1 MIIRF
6 WNSYIELKD
15 VCKTYKYG
23 KEETKALDNINLT
36 IKDGEFVAVIGNSGS
51 GKSTLLNVIGC
62 MDLMDSGSYIL
73 NGKEIS
79 GIKINKLHKVRKES
93 ISFVFQNFALLNHYT
108 VFENVEVPLLA
119 KKVRKSERKR
129 IVKEKLE
136 LMGIYDL
143 KSKLPTKISGGQQ
156 QRCAIARAL
165 ASDNNIILA
174 DEPTGALDSKTGE
187 EIMNVLKELN
197 GMGKTVIIV
206 THNMDIAKQTD
217 RILEMEDGRIRDID
231 LEQVTK

>member
-1 MIIRF
+1 
-6 WNSYIELKD
+6 
-15 VCKTYKYG
+15 
-23 KEETKALDNINLT
+23 
-36 IKDGEFVAVIGNSGS
+36 
-51 GKSTLLNVIGC
+51 
-62 MDLMDSGSYIL
+62 
-73 NGKEIS
+73 
-79 GIKINKLHKVRKES
+79 
-93 ISFVFQNFALLNHYT
+93 
-108 VFENVEVPLLA
+108 
-119 KKVRKSERKR
+119 
-129 IVKEKLE
+129 
-136 LMGIYDL
+136 MGIYDL

-156 QRCAIARAL
+156 QRCAIARAP

>member
-1 MIIRF
+1 M
-6 WNSYIELKD
+6 IELKD

>member
-1 MIIRF
+1 M
-6 WNSYIELKD
+6 IELKD

-51 GKSTLLNVIGC
+51 GKSTLLNIIGC

-73 NGKEIS
+73 NGQEIS

-119 KKVRKSERKR
+119 KKVKKSERKR

-187 EIMNVLKELN
+187 EIMNVLKKLN
-197 GMGKTVIIV
+197 DIGKTVIIV

>member
-1 MIIRF
+1 M
-6 WNSYIELKD
+6 IELKD

-73 NGKEIS
+73 NGQEIS
-79 GIKINKLHKVRKES
+79 GIKINKLHKARKES

-206 THNMDIAKQTD
+206 THNIDIAKQTD

>member
-1 MIIRF
+1 M
-6 WNSYIELKD
+6 IELKD

-73 NGKEIS
+73 NGQEIS

-119 KKVRKSERKR
+119 KKVKKSERKR

-197 GMGKTVIIV
+197 DMGKTVIIV

>member
-1 MIIRF
+1 M
-6 WNSYIELKD
+6 IELKD

-23 KEETKALDNINLT
+23 KEETKALDNIKLT

-73 NGKEIS
+73 NGQEIS

-187 EIMNVLKELN
+187 EIMNVLKQLN

-231 LEQVTK
+231 SEQVTK

>member
-1 MIIRF
+1 M
-6 WNSYIELKD
+6 IELKD

-73 NGKEIS
+73 NGQEIS
-79 GIKINKLHKVRKES
+79 GIKINKLHKARKES

-174 DEPTGALDSKTGE
+174 DEPTGALDSKAGE

>member
-1 MIIRF
+1 M
-6 WNSYIELKD
+6 IELKD

-73 NGKEIS
+73 NGQEIS

-136 LMGIYDL
+136 LMGIDDL

-187 EIMNVLKELN
+187 EIMKVLKELN
-197 GMGKTVIIV
+197 DMGKTVIIV

-231 LEQVTK
+231 LGQVTK

>member
-1 MIIRF
+1 M
-6 WNSYIELKD
+6 IELKD

-51 GKSTLLNVIGC
+51 GKSTLLNVLGC

-73 NGKEIS
+73 NGQEIS

>member
-1 MIIRF
+1 M
-6 WNSYIELKD
+6 IELKD

-51 GKSTLLNVIGC
+51 GKSTLLNIIGC

-73 NGKEIS
+73 NGQEIS

-119 KKVRKSERKR
+119 KKVKKSERKR

-143 KSKLPTKISGGQQ
+143 KSKLPTKILGGQQ

-187 EIMNVLKELN
+187 EIMNVLKKLN
-197 GMGKTVIIV
+197 DIGKTVIIV

>member
-1 MIIRF
+1 M
-6 WNSYIELKD
+6 IELKD

-73 NGKEIS
+73 NGQEIS
-79 GIKINKLHKVRKES
+79 GIKINKLHKARKES

-187 EIMNVLKELN
+187 EIINVLKQLN

>member
-1 MIIRF
+1 M
-6 WNSYIELKD
+6 IELKD

-36 IKDGEFVAVIGNSGS
+36 IRDGEFVAVIGNSGS

-62 MDLMDSGSYIL
+62 MDMMDSGSYIL
-73 NGKEIS
+73 NGQEIS

-156 QRCAIARAL
+156 QRCAIAIAL

-206 THNMDIAKQTD
+206 THNMDIVKQTD

>member
-1 MIIRF
+1 M
-6 WNSYIELKD
+6 IELKD

-73 NGKEIS
+73 NGQEIS
-79 GIKINKLHKVRKES
+79 GIKINKMHKARKES

-206 THNMDIAKQTD
+206 THNMNIAKQTD

>member
-1 MIIRF
+1 
-6 WNSYIELKD
+6 
-15 VCKTYKYG
+15 
-23 KEETKALDNINLT
+23 
-36 IKDGEFVAVIGNSGS
+36 
-51 GKSTLLNVIGC
+51 
-62 MDLMDSGSYIL
+62 
-73 NGKEIS
+73 
-79 GIKINKLHKVRKES
+79 
-93 ISFVFQNFALLNHYT
+93 
-108 VFENVEVPLLA
+108 
-119 KKVRKSERKR
+119 
-129 IVKEKLE
+129 
-136 LMGIYDL
+136 MGIYDL
-143 KSKLPTKISGGQQ
+143 KSKLSTKISGGQQ

>member
-1 MIIRF
+1 M
-6 WNSYIELKD
+6 IELKD

-62 MDLMDSGSYIL
+62 LDLMDSGSYIL
-73 NGKEIS
+73 NGQEIS
-79 GIKINKLHKVRKES
+79 GIKIYKLHKARKES

-187 EIMNVLKELN
+187 EIMNVLKQLN

>member
-1 MIIRF
+1 M
-6 WNSYIELKD
+6 IELKD

-73 NGKEIS
+73 NGQEIS
-79 GIKINKLHKVRKES
+79 GIKINKLHKARKES

-187 EIMNVLKELN
+187 EIINVLKQLN

-231 LEQVTK
+231 LELSLIHI

>member
-1 MIIRF
+1 M
-6 WNSYIELKD
+6 IELKD

-36 IKDGEFVAVIGNSGS
+36 IKDGEFVAVIGNTGS

-73 NGKEIS
+73 NGQEIS
-79 GIKINKLHKVRKES
+79 GIKINKLHKARKES

-187 EIMNVLKELN
+187 EIINVLKQLN

>member
-1 MIIRF
+1 
-6 WNSYIELKD
+6 
-15 VCKTYKYG
+15 
-23 KEETKALDNINLT
+23 
-36 IKDGEFVAVIGNSGS
+36 
-51 GKSTLLNVIGC
+51 
-62 MDLMDSGSYIL
+62 
-73 NGKEIS
+73 
-79 GIKINKLHKVRKES
+79 
-93 ISFVFQNFALLNHYT
+93 
-108 VFENVEVPLLA
+108 
-119 KKVRKSERKR
+119 
-129 IVKEKLE
+129 
-136 LMGIYDL
+136 MGIYDL

>member
-1 MIIRF
+1 M
-6 WNSYIELKD
+6 IELKD

-73 NGKEIS
+73 NGQEIS
-79 GIKINKLHKVRKES
+79 GIKINKLHKARKES

-174 DEPTGALDSKTGE
+174 DEQTGALDSKTGE

>member
-1 MIIRF
+1 
-6 WNSYIELKD
+6 
-15 VCKTYKYG
+15 
-23 KEETKALDNINLT
+23 
-36 IKDGEFVAVIGNSGS
+36 
-51 GKSTLLNVIGC
+51 
-62 MDLMDSGSYIL
+62 
-73 NGKEIS
+73 
-79 GIKINKLHKVRKES
+79 
-93 ISFVFQNFALLNHYT
+93 
-108 VFENVEVPLLA
+108 
-119 KKVRKSERKR
+119 
-129 IVKEKLE
+129 
-136 LMGIYDL
+136 MGIYDL

-174 DEPTGALDSKTGE
+174 DEQTGALDSKTGE
-187 EIMNVLKELN
+187 EIMNVLKQLN

>member
-1 MIIRF
+1 M
-6 WNSYIELKD
+6 IELKD

-36 IKDGEFVAVIGNSGS
+36 IKDGEFVAVMGNSGS

-73 NGKEIS
+73 NGQEIS
-79 GIKINKLHKVRKES
+79 GIKINKLHKARKES

-187 EIMNVLKELN
+187 EIINVLKQLN

>member
-1 MIIRF
+1 M
-6 WNSYIELKD
+6 IELKD

-73 NGKEIS
+73 NGQEIS
-79 GIKINKLHKVRKES
+79 GIKINKLHKARKES

-156 QRCAIARAL
+156 QRCAIAIAL

>member
-1 MIIRF
+1 M
-6 WNSYIELKD
+6 IELKD

-73 NGKEIS
+73 NGQEIG
-79 GIKINKLHKVRKES
+79 GIKINKLHKARKES

-187 EIMNVLKELN
+187 EIINVLKQLN

>member
-1 MIIRF
+1 M
-6 WNSYIELKD
+6 IELKD

-62 MDLMDSGSYIL
+62 MDMMDSGSYIL
-73 NGKEIS
+73 NGQEIS

-119 KKVRKSERKR
+119 KKVKKSERKR

>member
-1 MIIRF
+1 M
-6 WNSYIELKD
+6 IELKD

-73 NGKEIS
+73 NGQEIS
-79 GIKINKLHKVRKES
+79 GIKIYKLHKARKES

-187 EIMNVLKELN
+187 EIMNVLKQLN

-231 LEQVTK
+231 LE

>member
-1 MIIRF
+1 M
-6 WNSYIELKD
+6 IELKD

-62 MDLMDSGSYIL
+62 MNLMDSGSYIL
-73 NGKEIS
+73 NGQEIS
-79 GIKINKLHKVRKES
+79 GIKINKLHKARKES

>member
-1 MIIRF
+1 M
-6 WNSYIELKD
+6 IELKD

-73 NGKEIS
+73 NGQEIS

-136 LMGIYDL
+136 LMGIDDL

-197 GMGKTVIIV
+197 DMGKTVIIV
-206 THNMDIAKQTD
+206 THNMDIARQSD
-217 RILEMEDGRIRDID
+217 RILEMNDGRIRGVNF
-231 LEQVTK
+231 E

>member
-1 MIIRF
+1 M
-6 WNSYIELKD
+6 IELKD

-73 NGKEIS
+73 NGQEIS

-119 KKVRKSERKR
+119 KKVKKSERKR

-197 GMGKTVIIV
+197 DMGKTVIIV
-206 THNMDIAKQTD
+206 THNMDISKQAD

>member
-1 MIIRF
+1 
-6 WNSYIELKD
+6 
-15 VCKTYKYG
+15 
-23 KEETKALDNINLT
+23 
-36 IKDGEFVAVIGNSGS
+36 
-51 GKSTLLNVIGC
+51 
-62 MDLMDSGSYIL
+62 
-73 NGKEIS
+73 
-79 GIKINKLHKVRKES
+79 
-93 ISFVFQNFALLNHYT
+93 
-108 VFENVEVPLLA
+108 
-119 KKVRKSERKR
+119 
-129 IVKEKLE
+129 
-136 LMGIYDL
+136 MGIYDL

-231 LEQVTK
+231 LKQVTK

>member
-1 MIIRF
+1 
-6 WNSYIELKD
+6 
-15 VCKTYKYG
+15 
-23 KEETKALDNINLT
+23 
-36 IKDGEFVAVIGNSGS
+36 
-51 GKSTLLNVIGC
+51 
-62 MDLMDSGSYIL
+62 
-73 NGKEIS
+73 
-79 GIKINKLHKVRKES
+79 
-93 ISFVFQNFALLNHYT
+93 
-108 VFENVEVPLLA
+108 
-119 KKVRKSERKR
+119 
-129 IVKEKLE
+129 
-136 LMGIYDL
+136 MGIYDL

-187 EIMNVLKELN
+187 EIMNVLKQLN

-206 THNMDIAKQTD
+206 THNMYIAKQTD